1 MNNKQLYKDTFD
13 RMVLSDES
21 VRRVKDMI
29 EKKEK
34 KYLRRSFRVA
44 VTVAALAVVFVIGN
58 VASYAATG
66 STLVEKGIE
75 KVSIYID
82 KKKVDVKDVKKY
94 KDKEGNAYYEI
105 QLGDDN
111 KSASISANEEVLEDE
126 KMSAVT
132 EISEDDLTL
141 NLISRELKKE
151 GEKIYLVVG
160 DGEKV
165 DITEDFSDG
174 KAKGKFKL
182 DGETY
187 KYSVSGTIE
196 KYQIE
201 IKK

>member
-105 QLGDDN
+105 QLDDDN